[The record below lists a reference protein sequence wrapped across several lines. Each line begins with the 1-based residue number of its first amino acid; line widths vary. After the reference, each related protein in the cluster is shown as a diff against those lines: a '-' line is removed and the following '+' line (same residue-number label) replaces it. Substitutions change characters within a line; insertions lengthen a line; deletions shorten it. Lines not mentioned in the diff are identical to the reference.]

1 MNYQEKIAKIE
12 AKIKNK
18 EFNSAEQDGLAFI
31 NKQTTFVNSKI

>member
-18 EFNSAEQDGLAFI
+18 EFNSAEQDLLQIF
-31 NKQTTFVNSKI
+31 NLLEKI